1 MLTAQTQKSPSPES
15 QAHHERM
22 EQKRRAEERAQK
34 LRRIRPLISKETRL
48 PRLKSKLPTIKDRWS
63 P

>member
-1 MLTAQTQKSPSPES
+1 
-15 QAHHERM
+15 M